1 MRVGLLS
8 LFGLMAASL
17 AVPLALAQ
25 NARIITIQQRGT
37 SYLGIGVIEISPERA
52 RALNLREERGAEVA
66 HVDPDGPAA
75 KAGIKEGDVV
85 LQYNGEPV
93 AGVEQFTRMVRE
105 TPVGRQ
111 VKLVVWRSGAEQ
123 TISATIGEH
132 RGTIL
137 QAPGGN
143 VAIPAIP
150 SFPQLQFDF
159 PQIQMLGQSQMLGI
173 QGESLGQEPQ
183 LAEFFGVH
191 DGVLVKQVFRNS
203 AAEKAGIKAGDVI
216 TKVDGANVGSTRDI
230 TNELRSARSRTSA
243 TVIVMRDKKENT
255 FTVNFE
261 NQGSRGGNPPGE
273 RF

>member
-1 MRVGLLS
+1 MRVGYLS
-8 LFGLMAASL
+8 LFGLMAASV
-17 AVPLALAQ
+17 AGPVALAQ
-25 NARIITIQQRGT
+25 DPRIITIQQRGT
-37 SYLGIGVIEISPERA
+37 SYLGIGVIEITPDKA

-66 HVDPDGPAA
+66 HLDPDGPAA

-105 TPVGRQ
+105 TPPGRQ
-111 VKLVVWRSGAEQ
+111 VRLVVWRSGAEQ
-123 TISATIGEH
+123 TITATIGEH
-132 RGTIL
+132 RGATI
-137 QAPGGN
+137 PIPGGGN
-143 VAIPAIP
+143 VTIPPIP
-150 SFPQLQFDF
+150 SFPSIEIPQLQV
-159 PQIQMLGQSQMLGI
+159 MGQSQMIGI

-243 TVIVMRDKKENT
+243 TVTVMRDKKENA

-261 NQGSRGGNPPGE
+261 NQGGRGGNPPGQ